1 MQDELDD
8 LKETWDE
15 ALEDEADALEDV
27 QKA

>member
-8 LKETWDE
+8 LKETAEDAAQDE
-15 ALEDEADALEDV
+15 IDALEDV